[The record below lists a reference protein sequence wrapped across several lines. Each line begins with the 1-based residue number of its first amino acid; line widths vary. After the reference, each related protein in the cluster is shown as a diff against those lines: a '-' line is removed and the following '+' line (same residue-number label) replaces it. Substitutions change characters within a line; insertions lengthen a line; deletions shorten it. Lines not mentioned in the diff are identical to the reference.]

1 MQSKSFNHK
10 PLFQSPA
17 GKLPYLIRGL
27 DRCAESLMSK
37 IDWSL
42 VEAEVKATP
51 VLKRKN
57 DLEASERSEV
67 DVLKHIEDA
76 LRMDAIL
83 SDRTSAR
90 RG

>member
-1 MQSKSFNHK
+1 
-10 PLFQSPA
+10 
-17 GKLPYLIRGL
+17 
-27 DRCAESLMSK
+27 MSK

-42 VEAEVKATP
+42 VEAEVKAAP

-57 DLEASERSEV
+57 DLEASQRSEV

-76 LRMDAIL
+76 LLMDAIP
-83 SDRTSAR
+83 SDRAGAR

>member
-1 MQSKSFNHK
+1 
-10 PLFQSPA
+10 
-17 GKLPYLIRGL
+17 
-27 DRCAESLMSK
+27 MSK

-42 VEAEVKATP
+42 VEAEVKAAP

-67 DVLKHIEDA
+67 DVLRHIEDA
-76 LRMDAIL
+76 LLMDAIP
-83 SDRTSAR
+83 SDQAGPR